1 MKATVGVLAGA
12 LALAG
17 CASITQGTS
26 QILSFKIEPK
36 EAVCVLTRVDD
47 GELGSVS
54 PSSNTIQVSKDKDD
68 IVIQCRARGY
78 SPKTSRLVSEA
89 TTAGVTGILLDF
101 GITDMITGAMY
112 AYPADISIVMEREAA
127 DVAKT
132 GATIPTSAPA
142 ATLKGG
148 N

>member
-1 MKATVGVLAGA
+1 LSASRSH
-12 LALAG
+12 

-36 EAVCVLTRVDD
+36 EAVCVLTRIDD

-54 PSSNTIQVSKDKDD
+54 ATSNTIQVSKDKDD
-68 IVIQCRARGY
+68 IVIQCRAPGY
-78 SPKTSRLVSEA
+78 QPKTTRLVSKA
-89 TTAGVTGILLDF
+89 TTAGVTGVLLDF

-112 AYPADISIVMEREAA
+112 AYPVDVSVVMEREGA
-127 DVAKT
+127 DVAKS

-142 ATLKGG
+142 GALKSAK
-148 N
+148 